1 VPPGH
6 SLAALLAAT
15 TFTGSLRCAGQD
27 DGHFA
32 DAVTGFG
39 EGLTEGV
46 GVEVLWVGDD
56 GDELGD
62 LGA

>member
-1 VPPGH
+1 MKSP
-6 SLAALLAAT
+6 
-15 TFTGSLRCAGQD
+15 FTGSLRCAGQD